1 MKRIVTMMAIA
12 ITALTFS
19 LNVSAQPAEKQRI
32 NREQMAEKQARHIAI
47 ELSLDDATTQK
58 FVTTFCACKK
68 EIWALG
74 PKDKKKH
81 KADMTEAEAEEA
93 LKARFEKKQKILS
106 IREKYYKEYSKFL
119 TQTQI
124 ARAYELEK
132 DDMGR
137 LAKNHHKGGGK
148 RKMHNKNR

>member
-1 MKRIVTMMAIA
+1 MMKRIVTMMAVAIA
-12 ITALTFS
+12 TLTFS
-19 LNVSAQPAEKQRI
+19 LNISAQQTEQQRI

-58 FVTTFCACKK
+58 FVATFCACKK

-74 PKDKKKH
+74 PKNKKPH
-81 KADMTEAEAEEA
+81 KGEMTEAEAEQA
-93 LKARFEKKQKILS
+93 LKARFEQKQKILD

-124 ARAYELEK
+124 ARAYKLEK
-132 DDMGR
+132 RDMGR
-137 LAKNHHKGGGK
+137 LAKNHHKGGK
-148 RKMHNKNR
+148 KKMH